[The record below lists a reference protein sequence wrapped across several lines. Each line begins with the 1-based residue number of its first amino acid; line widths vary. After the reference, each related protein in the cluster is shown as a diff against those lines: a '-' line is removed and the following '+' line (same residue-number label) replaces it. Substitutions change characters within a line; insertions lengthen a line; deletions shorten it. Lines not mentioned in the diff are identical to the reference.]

1 MSRPAHRRPTALA
14 ASALALSLALG
25 ACARQA
31 DAPPTPSASG
41 APITVVHGGEG
52 LEAAVAAVLAR
63 HLRLHGHAVGDEDGV
78 AVEQP
83 AWSAAGGDTV
93 AVVDTLAL
101 AAAADPAAA
110 LPSPPSPTSTPTSTP
125 SSTPTSTPSS
135 TPTGM
140 EAGPSTDAVPTA
152 STAAPSPT
160 ALPVGDPA
168 ADAPAAGRVLE
179 TLLAGQTSAA
189 GTPQDEAPAVLS
201 SSAGVLRLTAV
212 VTQTTAAR
220 LELES
225 ITDLN
230 GRCES
235 LTAVAPPPLTAAADP
250 DAATALRAR
259 LDRLAGCRPET
270 WLADTED
277 PSAAVVAD
285 EAQVALLTD
294 TDPEIDANTLVPLED
309 DGRVL
314 PEGRLTAVGSAATL
328 DDDAERRIAEV
339 MSALDGDGL
348 RELERLTTGADPLPL
363 AEAAQ
368 YWLVDHGLED
378 APEDWFVPRGS
389 WF

>member
-63 HLRLHGHAVGDEDGV
+63 HLRLHGHAVADEDGV

-125 SSTPTSTPSS
+125 SSTPTGT
-135 TPTGM
+135 
-140 EAGPSTDAVPTA
+140 EAGPSADAAPTPSATA

-179 TLLAGQTSAA
+179 TLLAEETAAA

-277 PSAAVVAD
+277 PTAAVVAD
-285 EAQVALLTD
+285 EAQVALLTG

-348 RELERLTTGADPLPL
+348 RELERLTTGADPLPV

>member
-14 ASALALSLALG
+14 ASALVLSLALG

-41 APITVVHGGEG
+41 TPITVVHGGEG
-52 LEAAVAAVLAR
+52 LEPAVAAVLAR
-63 HLRLHGHAVGDEDGV
+63 HLRLHGHAVADEDGV

-110 LPSPPSPTSTPTSTP
+110 LPSPPPPTSAPSSPTGTETGTS
-125 SSTPTSTPSS
+125 
-135 TPTGM
+135 
-140 EAGPSTDAVPTA
+140 ADAVPTPSATA

-179 TLLAGQTSAA
+179 TLLAEETAAA

-212 VTQTTAAR
+212 VTETTAAR

-235 LTAVAPPPLTAAADP
+235 LTAVAPPALTAAADP

-277 PSAAVVAD
+277 PTAAVVAD
-285 EAQVALLTD
+285 EAQVALLTG

-328 DDDAERRIAEV
+328 DDDAEQRIAEV

-348 RELERLTTGADPLPL
+348 RELERLTTGADPLPV

-368 YWLVDHGLED
+368 YWLVDQGLED
-378 APEDWFVPRGS
+378 APEDWFVPRDP

>member
-1 MSRPAHRRPTALA
+1 MSGPGHRRPTGLA
-14 ASALALSLALG
+14 ASALVLSLALG
-25 ACARQA
+25 ACAPQA

-41 APITVVHGGEG
+41 TPITVVYDSEG

-63 HLRLHGHAVGDEDGV
+63 HLRLHGHAVADEDGV

-125 SSTPTSTPSS
+125 SSTPTGP
-135 TPTGM
+135 
-140 EAGPSTDAVPTA
+140 EAGASADAVPTPSA
-152 STAAPSPT
+152 TAPSPT

-168 ADAPAAGRVLE
+168 ADAPAAGRILE
-179 TLLAGQTSAA
+179 TLLAEETAAA
-189 GTPQDEAPAVLS
+189 GTPQAEAPAVLS

-230 GRCES
+230 GWCES
-235 LTAVAPPPLTAAADP
+235 LTAVAPPPLTAAA

-277 PSAAVVAD
+277 PTAAVVAD
-285 EAQVALLTD
+285 EAQVALLTG

-309 DGRVL
+309 DGRLL

-348 RELERLTTGADPLPL
+348 RELERLTTGADPLPV

>member
-1 MSRPAHRRPTALA
+1 MSGPAHRRPTALA
-14 ASALALSLALG
+14 ASALVLSLALG
-25 ACARQA
+25 ACARQT

-41 APITVVHGGEG
+41 TPITVVHGGEG

-63 HLRLHGHAVGDEDGV
+63 HLRLHGHAVADEDGV

-101 AAAADPAAA
+101 AVAADPAVA
-110 LPSPPSPTSTPTSTP
+110 LPSPP
-125 SSTPTSTPSS
+125 PTSTPSS
-135 TPTGM
+135 TPTGT
-140 EAGPSTDAVPTA
+140 EAGPSADAVPTPSATA
-152 STAAPSPT
+152 STAVPSPT
-160 ALPVGDPA
+160 ALPAGDPA

-179 TLLAGQTSAA
+179 TLLAEETAAA

-285 EAQVALLTD
+285 EAQVALLTR
-294 TDPEIDANTLVPLED
+294 TDPEIDANSLVPLED

-348 RELERLTTGADPLPL
+348 RELERLTTGADPLPA

>member
-63 HLRLHGHAVGDEDGV
+63 HLRLHGHAVADEDGV

-110 LPSPPSPTSTPTSTP
+110 LPSPPTPTSTP
-125 SSTPTSTPSS
+125 SSTPAETEADTS
-135 TPTGM
+135 
-140 EAGPSTDAVPTA
+140 ADAVPTPSATA

-160 ALPVGDPA
+160 PLPVGDPA

-179 TLLAGQTSAA
+179 TLLAEETAAA
-189 GTPQDEAPAVLS
+189 GTPQAEAPTALS
-201 SSAGVLRLTAV
+201 SSAGVLRLTAA

-235 LTAVAPPPLTAAADP
+235 LTAVAPPALTAAADA
-250 DAATALRAR
+250 DAALRTR

-277 PSAAVVAD
+277 PTAAVVAD
-285 EAQVALLTD
+285 EAQVALLTG

-348 RELERLTTGADPLPL
+348 RELERLTTGDDPLPL

>member
-25 ACARQA
+25 ACAPQA

-41 APITVVHGGEG
+41 TPITVVYDSEG

-63 HLRLHGHAVGDEDGV
+63 HLRLHGHAVADEDGV

-110 LPSPPSPTSTPTSTP
+110 LPSPPSP
-125 SSTPTSTPSS
+125 SS
-135 TPTGM
+135 TPTGT
-140 EAGPSTDAVPTA
+140 EAGTSTDAVPTPSATA

-160 ALPVGDPA
+160 PLPVGDPA

-179 TLLAGQTSAA
+179 TLLAEETAAA
-189 GTPQDEAPAVLS
+189 GTPQDEAPAALS

-235 LTAVAPPPLTAAADP
+235 LTAVAPPALTAAADA
-250 DAATALRAR
+250 DAALRVR

-277 PSAAVVAD
+277 PTAAVVAD
-285 EAQVALLTD
+285 EAQVALLTG
-294 TDPEIDANTLVPLED
+294 TDPEIDASTLVPLED

-348 RELERLTTGADPLPL
+348 RELERLTTGDDPLPP

>member
-1 MSRPAHRRPTALA
+1 MSRPAHRRPAALA
-14 ASALALSLALG
+14 ASALVLSLALG

-63 HLRLHGHAVGDEDGV
+63 HLRLHGHAVADEDGV

-110 LPSPPSPTSTPTSTP
+110 LPSPPSPTSTPTGT
-125 SSTPTSTPSS
+125 
-135 TPTGM
+135 
-140 EAGPSTDAVPTA
+140 EAGTSADAVPTPSATA

-160 ALPVGDPA
+160 ALPIGDPA

-179 TLLAGQTSAA
+179 TLLAEETAAA
-189 GTPQDEAPAVLS
+189 GTPQDEAPAALS

-212 VTQTTAAR
+212 VTQTTAAQ

-235 LTAVAPPPLTAAADP
+235 LTAVAPPALTAAAD
-250 DAATALRAR
+250 AAAALRAR

-277 PSAAVVAD
+277 PTAAVVAD
-285 EAQVALLTD
+285 EAQVALLTG
-294 TDPEIDANTLVPLED
+294 TDPEIDASTLVPLED

-348 RELERLTTGADPLPL
+348 RELERLTTGDDPLPV

>member
-14 ASALALSLALG
+14 ASALVLSLALG

-41 APITVVHGGEG
+41 TPITVVHGGEG
-52 LEAAVAAVLAR
+52 LEGAVAAVLAR
-63 HLRLHGHAVGDEDGV
+63 HLRLHGHAVADEDGV

-101 AAAADPAAA
+101 ATAADPAAA
-110 LPSPPSPTSTPTSTP
+110 LPSPPSPA
-125 SSTPTSTPSS
+125 S
-135 TPTGM
+135 TPTGL
-140 EAGPSTDAVPTA
+140 EAGPSTDAVPTASATA

-277 PSAAVVAD
+277 PTAAVVAD
-285 EAQVALLTD
+285 EAQVALLTG
-294 TDPEIDANTLVPLED
+294 TDPEIDANSLAPLED

-339 MSALDGDGL
+339 MSALAGDGL
-348 RELERLTTGADPLPL
+348 RELERLTTGADPLPA

>member
-14 ASALALSLALG
+14 ASALVLSLALG

-41 APITVVHGGEG
+41 TPITVVHGGEG

-63 HLRLHGHAVGDEDGV
+63 HLRLHGHAVADEDGV

-101 AAAADPAAA
+101 TAAADPAAA
-110 LPSPPSPTSTPTSTP
+110 LPSPPP
-125 SSTPTSTPSS
+125 PTSTPSS
-135 TPTGM
+135 TPTGT
-140 EAGPSTDAVPTA
+140 EAGPSADAVPTA
-152 STAAPSPT
+152 STPAPSPT

-179 TLLAGQTSAA
+179 TLLSEETAAA
-189 GTPQDEAPAVLS
+189 GTPQDEVPAVLS
-201 SSAGVLRLTAV
+201 STAGVLRLTAV

-235 LTAVAPPPLTAAADP
+235 LTAVAPPPLTAAADA
-250 DAATALRAR
+250 DAALRTR

-277 PSAAVVAD
+277 PTAAVVAD
-285 EAQVALLTD
+285 EAQVALLTG

-348 RELERLTTGADPLPL
+348 RELERLTTGADPLPV

>member
-14 ASALALSLALG
+14 ASALVLSLALG

-63 HLRLHGHAVGDEDGV
+63 HLRLHGHAVADEDGV

-110 LPSPPSPTSTPTSTP
+110 LPSPPTPTPTP
-125 SSTPTSTPSS
+125 
-135 TPTGM
+135 TPTGT
-140 EAGPSTDAVPTA
+140 EAGTSTGTVPTPSATA

-179 TLLAGQTSAA
+179 TLLAEETAAA
-189 GTPQDEAPAVLS
+189 GTPQAEAPTALS
-201 SSAGVLRLTAV
+201 SSAGVLRLTAA

-235 LTAVAPPPLTAAADP
+235 LTAVAPPPLTAAAD
-250 DAATALRAR
+250 AATALRAR

-277 PSAAVVAD
+277 PTAAVVAD
-285 EAQVALLTD
+285 EAQVALLTG
-294 TDPEIDANTLVPLED
+294 TDPEIDASTLVPLED

-348 RELERLTTGADPLPL
+348 RELERLTTGADPLPV

>member
-1 MSRPAHRRPTALA
+1 MSRPAHRRPAALA
-14 ASALALSLALG
+14 ASALVLSLALG
-25 ACARQA
+25 ACGRQA

-52 LEAAVAAVLAR
+52 LEGAVAAVLAR
-63 HLRLHGHAVGDEDGV
+63 HLRLHGHAVADEDGV

-125 SSTPTSTPSS
+125 SSTPTGP
-135 TPTGM
+135 
-140 EAGPSTDAVPTA
+140 EAGASADAVPTPSA
-152 STAAPSPT
+152 TAPSPT

-179 TLLAGQTSAA
+179 TLLAEETAAA
-189 GTPQDEAPAVLS
+189 GTPQAEAPAVLS

-230 GRCES
+230 GWCES
-235 LTAVAPPPLTAAADP
+235 LTAVAPPPLTAAA

-277 PSAAVVAD
+277 PTAAVVAD
-285 EAQVALLTD
+285 EAQVALLTG

-348 RELERLTTGADPLPL
+348 RELERLTTGADPLPV

>member
-14 ASALALSLALG
+14 ASALVLSLALG

-41 APITVVHGGEG
+41 TPITVVHGGEG

-63 HLRLHGHAVGDEDGV
+63 HLRLHGHAVADEDGV

-110 LPSPPSPTSTPTSTP
+110 LPSPPP
-125 SSTPTSTPSS
+125 PTSTPSS
-135 TPTGM
+135 TPTGT
-140 EAGPSTDAVPTA
+140 EAGPSADAVPTA

-179 TLLAGQTSAA
+179 TLLSEETAAA
-189 GTPQDEAPAVLS
+189 GTPQDEVPAVLS
-201 SSAGVLRLTAV
+201 STAGVLRLTAV

-270 WLADTED
+270 WLADTEH

-285 EAQVALLTD
+285 EAQVALLTG

-348 RELERLTTGADPLPL
+348 RELERLTTGADPLPV

>member
-14 ASALALSLALG
+14 ASALVLSLALG

-41 APITVVHGGEG
+41 TPITVVHGGEG

-63 HLRLHGHAVGDEDGV
+63 HLRLHGHAVADEDGV

-101 AAAADPAAA
+101 ATAADPAAA
-110 LPSPPSPTSTPTSTP
+110 LPSPPP
-125 SSTPTSTPSS
+125 PTSTPSS
-135 TPTGM
+135 TPTGT
-140 EAGPSTDAVPTA
+140 EAGPSADAVPTA

-179 TLLAGQTSAA
+179 TLLSEETAAA
-189 GTPQDEAPAVLS
+189 GTPQDEVPAVLS
-201 SSAGVLRLTAV
+201 STAGVLRLTAV

-270 WLADTED
+270 WLADTEH

-285 EAQVALLTD
+285 EAQVALLTG

-348 RELERLTTGADPLPL
+348 RELERLTTGADPLPV

>member
-25 ACARQA
+25 ACAPQA

-41 APITVVHGGEG
+41 TPITVVYDSEG

-63 HLRLHGHAVGDEDGV
+63 HLRLHGHAVADEDGV

-110 LPSPPSPTSTPTSTP
+110 LPSPPTPTSTP
-125 SSTPTSTPSS
+125 SSTPAETEADTS
-135 TPTGM
+135 
-140 EAGPSTDAVPTA
+140 ADAVPTPSATA

-160 ALPVGDPA
+160 PLPVGDPA

-179 TLLAGQTSAA
+179 TLLAEETAAA
-189 GTPQDEAPAVLS
+189 GTPQAEAPTALS
-201 SSAGVLRLTAV
+201 SSAGVLRLTAA

-235 LTAVAPPPLTAAADP
+235 LTAVAPPALTAAADA
-250 DAATALRAR
+250 DAALRTR

-277 PSAAVVAD
+277 PTAAVVAD
-285 EAQVALLTD
+285 EAQVALLTG
-294 TDPEIDANTLVPLED
+294 TDPEIDASTLVPLED

-348 RELERLTTGADPLPL
+348 RELERLTTGDDPLPV

>member
-1 MSRPAHRRPTALA
+1 MSRPAALA
-14 ASALALSLALG
+14 ASALVLSLALG
-25 ACARQA
+25 ACAPQA

-63 HLRLHGHAVGDEDGV
+63 HLRLHGHAVADEDGA
-78 AVEQP
+78 AVEPP

-110 LPSPPSPTSTPTSTP
+110 LPSPPTPTP
-125 SSTPTSTPSS
+125 TPSS
-135 TPTGM
+135 TPTGR
-140 EAGPSTDAVPTA
+140 EAGASAGTVPTPSASASTA
-152 STAAPSPT
+152 STASPSPT

-179 TLLAGQTSAA
+179 TLLAEETAAA
-189 GTPQDEAPAVLS
+189 GTPQDEAPAALS

-212 VTQTTAAR
+212 VTETTAAR

-235 LTAVAPPPLTAAADP
+235 LTAVAPPALTAAADA
-250 DAATALRAR
+250 DAALRVR

-277 PSAAVVAD
+277 PTAAVVAD
-285 EAQVALLTD
+285 EAQVALLTG

-309 DGRVL
+309 GGRVL

-348 RELERLTTGADPLPL
+348 RELERLTTGDDPLPF

>member
-1 MSRPAHRRPTALA
+1 MSRPAHRRPAALA
-14 ASALALSLALG
+14 ASALVLSLALG
-25 ACARQA
+25 ACGRQA

-52 LEAAVAAVLAR
+52 LEGAVAAVLAR
-63 HLRLHGHAVGDEDGV
+63 HLRLHGHAVADEDGV

-110 LPSPPSPTSTPTSTP
+110 LPSPPSPTSPTSTP
-125 SSTPTSTPSS
+125 SSTPAGT
-135 TPTGM
+135 
-140 EAGPSTDAVPTA
+140 EAGTSADAVPTA

-179 TLLAGQTSAA
+179 TLLAEETAAA
-189 GTPQDEAPAVLS
+189 GTPQAEAPAVLS

-235 LTAVAPPPLTAAADP
+235 LTAVAPPTLTAAADP
-250 DAATALRAR
+250 EADAALRTR

-277 PSAAVVAD
+277 PTAAVVAD
-285 EAQVALLTD
+285 EAQVALLTG
-294 TDPEIDANTLVPLED
+294 TDPEIDASTLVPLED

>member
-1 MSRPAHRRPTALA
+1 
-14 ASALALSLALG
+14 
-25 ACARQA
+25 
-31 DAPPTPSASG
+31 
-41 APITVVHGGEG
+41 
-52 LEAAVAAVLAR
+52 
-63 HLRLHGHAVGDEDGV
+63 
-78 AVEQP
+78 
-83 AWSAAGGDTV
+83 
-93 AVVDTLAL
+93 
-101 AAAADPAAA
+101 
-110 LPSPPSPTSTPTSTP
+110 
-125 SSTPTSTPSS
+125 
-135 TPTGM
+135 
-140 EAGPSTDAVPTA
+140 
-152 STAAPSPT
+152 PSPT

-179 TLLAGQTSAA
+179 TLLAEETAAA
-189 GTPQDEAPAVLS
+189 GTPQAEAPAVLS

-212 VTQTTAAR
+212 VTQPTAAR

-235 LTAVAPPPLTAAADP
+235 LTAVAPPPLTAAAGP
-250 DAATALRAR
+250 DAATALRTR

-277 PSAAVVAD
+277 PTAAVVAD
-285 EAQVALLTD
+285 EAQVALLTG

-348 RELERLTTGADPLPL
+348 RELERLTTGADPLPV

>member
-1 MSRPAHRRPTALA
+1 MSGPGHRRRTGLA
-14 ASALALSLALG
+14 ASALVLSLALG
-25 ACARQA
+25 ACAPQA

-41 APITVVHGGEG
+41 TPITVVYDSEG

-63 HLRLHGHAVGDEDGV
+63 HLRLHGHAVADEDGV

-110 LPSPPSPTSTPTSTP
+110 LPSPPTP
-125 SSTPTSTPSS
+125 TPSS
-135 TPTGM
+135 TPTGT
-140 EAGPSTDAVPTA
+140 EAGTSADTVPTPSATA

-179 TLLAGQTSAA
+179 ALLAEETAAA
-189 GTPQDEAPAVLS
+189 GTPQAEAPAVLS

-235 LTAVAPPPLTAAADP
+235 LAAVAPPALTAAAD
-250 DAATALRAR
+250 AEAALRAR

-277 PSAAVVAD
+277 PAAAVVAD
-285 EAQVALLTD
+285 EAQVALLTG

-348 RELERLTTGADPLPL
+348 RELERLTTGDDPLSL

>member
-25 ACARQA
+25 ACAPQA

-63 HLRLHGHAVGDEDGV
+63 HLRMHGHAVADEDGV

-83 AWSAAGGDTV
+83 AWSAVGGDTV
-93 AVVDTLAL
+93 AVVDTLSL
-101 AAAADPAAA
+101 AAVADPAAA
-110 LPSPPSPTSTPTSTP
+110 LPSPPEPTSTP
-125 SSTPTSTPSS
+125 SSTSTG
-135 TPTGM
+135 T
-140 EAGPSTDAVPTA
+140 EAGPSADAVLTPSATA

-179 TLLAGQTSAA
+179 TLLAEETAAA

-225 ITDLN
+225 VTDLN

-235 LTAVAPPPLTAAADP
+235 LTAVAPPALTAAADA
-250 DAATALRAR
+250 DAALRTR
-259 LDRLAGCRPET
+259 LDRLAGCRPKT
-270 WLADTED
+270 WLADTEH

-285 EAQVALLTD
+285 EAQVALLTG

-348 RELERLTTGADPLPL
+348 RELERLTTGADPLPV

>member
-41 APITVVHGGEG
+41 TPITVVHGGEG
-52 LEAAVAAVLAR
+52 LEGAVAAVLAR
-63 HLRLHGHAVGDEDGV
+63 HLRLHGHAVADEDGV
-78 AVEQP
+78 AVEQS

-101 AAAADPAAA
+101 ATAADPAAA
-110 LPSPPSPTSTPTSTP
+110 LPSPPSPA
-125 SSTPTSTPSS
+125 STPTSTPSS
-135 TPTGM
+135 TPTGT
-140 EAGPSTDAVPTA
+140 EAGTSADAVSTPSATA

-179 TLLAGQTSAA
+179 TLLSEETAAA
-189 GTPQDEAPAVLS
+189 GTPQAEAPAVLS

-235 LTAVAPPPLTAAADP
+235 LTAVAPPPLTAAADA

-277 PSAAVVAD
+277 PTAAVVAD
-285 EAQVALLTD
+285 EAQVALLTG

-348 RELERLTTGADPLPL
+348 RELERLTTGADPLPV

>member
-14 ASALALSLALG
+14 ASALVLSLALG

-41 APITVVHGGEG
+41 TPITVVHGGEG

-63 HLRLHGHAVGDEDGV
+63 HLRLHGHAVADEDGV

-101 AAAADPAAA
+101 AAAADPTAA
-110 LPSPPSPTSTPTSTP
+110 LPSPPP
-125 SSTPTSTPSS
+125 PTSTPSS
-135 TPTGM
+135 TPTGT
-140 EAGPSTDAVPTA
+140 EAGPSADAVPTA

-179 TLLAGQTSAA
+179 TLLSEETAAA
-189 GTPQDEAPAVLS
+189 GTPQDEVPAVLS
-201 SSAGVLRLTAV
+201 STAGVLRLTAV

-270 WLADTED
+270 WLADTEH
-277 PSAAVVAD
+277 PSAAVAAD
-285 EAQVALLTD
+285 EAQVALLTG

-348 RELERLTTGADPLPL
+348 RELERLTTGADPLPV

-368 YWLVDHGLED
+368 YWLVDQGLED

>member
-1 MSRPAHRRPTALA
+1 MSGPGHRRPTALA

-63 HLRLHGHAVGDEDGV
+63 HLRLHGHAVADEDGV

-101 AAAADPAAA
+101 ATAADPAAA
-110 LPSPPSPTSTPTSTP
+110 LPSPPSPA
-125 SSTPTSTPSS
+125 S

-140 EAGPSTDAVPTA
+140 EAGPSTDAVPTASATA

-277 PSAAVVAD
+277 PTAAVVAD
-285 EAQVALLTD
+285 EAQVALLTG

-348 RELERLTTGADPLPL
+348 RELERLTTGADPLPV

>member
-14 ASALALSLALG
+14 ASALVLSLALG

-41 APITVVHGGEG
+41 TPITVVHGGEG
-52 LEAAVAAVLAR
+52 LEPAVAAVLAR
-63 HLRLHGHAVGDEDGV
+63 HLRLHGHAVADEDGV

-101 AAAADPAAA
+101 ATAADPAAA
-110 LPSPPSPTSTPTSTP
+110 LPSPPP
-125 SSTPTSTPSS
+125 PTSTPSS
-135 TPTGM
+135 TPTGT
-140 EAGPSTDAVPTA
+140 EAGPSADAVPTA

-179 TLLAGQTSAA
+179 TLLSEETAAA
-189 GTPQDEAPAVLS
+189 GTPQDEVPAVLS
-201 SSAGVLRLTAV
+201 STAGVLRLTAV

-270 WLADTED
+270 WLADTEH

-285 EAQVALLTD
+285 EAQVALLTG

-348 RELERLTTGADPLPL
+348 RELERLTTGADPLPV

-368 YWLVDHGLED
+368 YWLVDQGLED

>member
-1 MSRPAHRRPTALA
+1 MSRPAHRRPAALA

-63 HLRLHGHAVGDEDGV
+63 HLRLHGHAVADEDGV

-110 LPSPPSPTSTPTSTP
+110 LPSPP
-125 SSTPTSTPSS
+125 TPTSTPSS
-135 TPTGM
+135 TPTGT
-140 EAGPSTDAVPTA
+140 EAGTSADAVPTPSATA

-179 TLLAGQTSAA
+179 TLLAEETAAA

-235 LTAVAPPPLTAAADP
+235 LTAVAPPPLTAAADA
-250 DAATALRAR
+250 DAALRTR

-277 PSAAVVAD
+277 PTAAVVAD
-285 EAQVALLTD
+285 EAQVALLTG

-348 RELERLTTGADPLPL
+348 RELERLTTGADPLPV

>member
-1 MSRPAHRRPTALA
+1 MSRPAALA
-14 ASALALSLALG
+14 ASALVLSLALG
-25 ACARQA
+25 ACAPQA

-52 LEAAVAAVLAR
+52 LEGAVAAVLAR
-63 HLRLHGHAVGDEDGV
+63 HLRLHGHAVADEDGV

-110 LPSPPSPTSTPTSTP
+110 LPSPPTPTSTP
-125 SSTPTSTPSS
+125 SSTPAETEADTS
-135 TPTGM
+135 
-140 EAGPSTDAVPTA
+140 ADAVPTPSATA

-160 ALPVGDPA
+160 PLPVGDPA

-179 TLLAGQTSAA
+179 TLLAEETAAA
-189 GTPQDEAPAVLS
+189 GTPQAEAPTALS
-201 SSAGVLRLTAV
+201 SSAGVLRLTAA

-235 LTAVAPPPLTAAADP
+235 LTAVAPPALTAAADA
-250 DAATALRAR
+250 DAALRTR

-277 PSAAVVAD
+277 PTAAVVAD
-285 EAQVALLTD
+285 EAQVALLTG
-294 TDPEIDANTLVPLED
+294 TDPEIDASTLVPLED

-348 RELERLTTGADPLPL
+348 RELERLTTGDDPLPL

>member
-14 ASALALSLALG
+14 ASALVLSLALG

-63 HLRLHGHAVGDEDGV
+63 HLRLHGHAVADEDGV

-110 LPSPPSPTSTPTSTP
+110 LPSPPTPTPTP
-125 SSTPTSTPSS
+125 
-135 TPTGM
+135 TPTGT
-140 EAGPSTDAVPTA
+140 EAGTSTGTVPTPSATA

-179 TLLAGQTSAA
+179 TLLAEETAAA
-189 GTPQDEAPAVLS
+189 GTPQAEAPAALS
-201 SSAGVLRLTAV
+201 SSAGVLRLTAA

-235 LTAVAPPPLTAAADP
+235 LTAVAPPALTAAADA
-250 DAATALRAR
+250 DAALRTR

-277 PSAAVVAD
+277 PTAAVVAD
-285 EAQVALLTD
+285 EAQVALLTG
-294 TDPEIDANTLVPLED
+294 TDPEIDASTLVPLED

-348 RELERLTTGADPLPL
+348 RELERLTTGDDPLPL

>member
-1 MSRPAHRRPTALA
+1 MSGPGHRRPTGLA
-14 ASALALSLALG
+14 ASALVLSLALG
-25 ACARQA
+25 ACAPQA

-41 APITVVHGGEG
+41 TPITVVYDSEG

-63 HLRLHGHAVGDEDGV
+63 HLRLHGHAVADEDGV

-110 LPSPPSPTSTPTSTP
+110 LPSPPTPTSTP
-125 SSTPTSTPSS
+125 SSTPAETEADTS
-135 TPTGM
+135 
-140 EAGPSTDAVPTA
+140 ADAVPTPSATA

-160 ALPVGDPA
+160 PLPVGDPA

-179 TLLAGQTSAA
+179 TLLSEETAAA
-189 GTPQDEAPAVLS
+189 GTPQAEAPAVLS

-212 VTQTTAAR
+212 VTETTAAR

-235 LTAVAPPPLTAAADP
+235 LTAVAPPALTAAADA
-250 DAATALRAR
+250 DAALRTR

-277 PSAAVVAD
+277 PTAAVVAD
-285 EAQVALLTD
+285 EAQVALLTG
-294 TDPEIDANTLVPLED
+294 TDPEIDASTLVPLED

-348 RELERLTTGADPLPL
+348 RELERLTTGDDPLPL

>member
-14 ASALALSLALG
+14 ASALALSVALG
-25 ACARQA
+25 ACAPQA

-63 HLRLHGHAVGDEDGV
+63 HLRLHGHAVADEDGV

-101 AAAADPAAA
+101 AAVADPAAA
-110 LPSPPSPTSTPTSTP
+110 LPSPPE
-125 SSTPTSTPSS
+125 PTSTPSS
-135 TPTGM
+135 TPTGT
-140 EAGPSTDAVPTA
+140 EAGPSADAVPTPSATA

-160 ALPVGDPA
+160 VLPVGDPA

-179 TLLAGQTSAA
+179 TLLAEETAAA

-201 SSAGVLRLTAV
+201 STAGVLRLTAV

-235 LTAVAPPPLTAAADP
+235 LTAVAPPPLTAAADA
-250 DAATALRAR
+250 DAALRTR

-270 WLADTED
+270 WLADAED
-277 PSAAVVAD
+277 PTAAVVAD
-285 EAQVALLTD
+285 EAQVALLTG
-294 TDPEIDANTLVPLED
+294 TDPEIDANALVPLED

-348 RELERLTTGADPLPL
+348 RELERLTTGADPLPV

>member
-41 APITVVHGGEG
+41 TPITVVHGGEG
-52 LEAAVAAVLAR
+52 LEGAVAAVLAR
-63 HLRLHGHAVGDEDGV
+63 HLRLHGHAVADEDGV
-78 AVEQP
+78 AVEQS

-110 LPSPPSPTSTPTSTP
+110 LPSPPTPTPTP
-125 SSTPTSTPSS
+125 
-135 TPTGM
+135 TPTGT
-140 EAGPSTDAVPTA
+140 EAGTSTGTVPTPSATA

-168 ADAPAAGRVLE
+168 ADAPAAGRVLG
-179 TLLAGQTSAA
+179 TLLAGQTAAA

-285 EAQVALLTD
+285 EAQVALLTR
-294 TDPEIDANTLVPLED
+294 TDPEIDANSLVPLED

-348 RELERLTTGADPLPL
+348 RELERLTTGADPLPA

>member
-1 MSRPAHRRPTALA
+1 MSGPAHRRPTALA
-14 ASALALSLALG
+14 ASALVLSLALG
-25 ACARQA
+25 ACARQT

-41 APITVVHGGEG
+41 TPITVVHGGEG

-63 HLRLHGHAVGDEDGV
+63 HLRLHGHAVADEDGV

-101 AAAADPAAA
+101 AVAADPAVA
-110 LPSPPSPTSTPTSTP
+110 LPSPP
-125 SSTPTSTPSS
+125 PTSTPSS
-135 TPTGM
+135 TPTGT
-140 EAGPSTDAVPTA
+140 EAGPSADAVPTPSATA
-152 STAAPSPT
+152 STAVPSPT
-160 ALPVGDPA
+160 ALPAGDPA

-179 TLLAGQTSAA
+179 TLLAEETAAA

-285 EAQVALLTD
+285 EAQVALLTR
-294 TDPEIDANTLVPLED
+294 TDPEIDANSLVPLED

-348 RELERLTTGADPLPL
+348 RELEWLTTGDDPLPV

>member
-14 ASALALSLALG
+14 ASALVLSLALG

-41 APITVVHGGEG
+41 TPITVVHGGEG
-52 LEAAVAAVLAR
+52 LEGAVAAVLAR
-63 HLRLHGHAVGDEDGV
+63 HLRLHGHAVADEDGV
-78 AVEQP
+78 AVEQS

-101 AAAADPAAA
+101 AVAADPAAA
-110 LPSPPSPTSTPTSTP
+110 LPSPPP
-125 SSTPTSTPSS
+125 PTSTPSS
-135 TPTGM
+135 TPTGT
-140 EAGPSTDAVPTA
+140 EAGPSADAVPTPSATA
-152 STAAPSPT
+152 STAVPSPT
-160 ALPVGDPA
+160 ALPAGDPA
-168 ADAPAAGRVLE
+168 ADAQAAGRVLE
-179 TLLAGQTSAA
+179 TLLAEETAA
-189 GTPQDEAPAVLS
+189 AETLQDEVPAVLS

-235 LTAVAPPPLTAAADP
+235 LTAVAPPPLTAAAD
-250 DAATALRAR
+250 AATALRAR

-285 EAQVALLTD
+285 EAQVGLLTG
-294 TDPEIDANTLVPLED
+294 TDPEIDANSLVPLED

-328 DDDAERRIAEV
+328 DDDAEQRIAEV

-348 RELERLTTGADPLPL
+348 RELEWLTTGDDPLPV

>member
-1 MSRPAHRRPTALA
+1 VSRPAHRRPTALA
-14 ASALALSLALG
+14 ASALVLSLALG

-63 HLRLHGHAVGDEDGV
+63 HLRLHGHAVADEDGV

-101 AAAADPAAA
+101 AAAADPAGA
-110 LPSPPSPTSTPTSTP
+110 LPSPPSPTSTP
-125 SSTPTSTPSS
+125 SS
-135 TPTGM
+135 TPTGP
-140 EAGPSTDAVPTA
+140 EAGASADAVPTPSATA

-179 TLLAGQTSAA
+179 TLLSEETAAA
-189 GTPQDEAPAVLS
+189 GTPQDEVPAVLS
-201 SSAGVLRLTAV
+201 STAGVLRLTAV

-235 LTAVAPPPLTAAADP
+235 LTAVAPPPLTAAAD
-250 DAATALRAR
+250 AATALRAR

-285 EAQVALLTD
+285 EAQVALLTG

-314 PEGRLTAVGSAATL
+314 PEGRLAAVGSAATL

-348 RELERLTTGADPLPL
+348 RELERLTTGADPLPV

>member
-1 MSRPAHRRPTALA
+1 M
-14 ASALALSLALG
+14 SLALG
-25 ACARQA
+25 ACAPQA

-41 APITVVHGGEG
+41 TPITVVYDGEG

-63 HLRLHGHAVGDEDGV
+63 HLRLHGHAVADEDGV

-110 LPSPPSPTSTPTSTP
+110 LPSPPTPTSTP
-125 SSTPTSTPSS
+125 SSTPAETEADTS
-135 TPTGM
+135 
-140 EAGPSTDAVPTA
+140 ADAVPTPSATA

-160 ALPVGDPA
+160 PLPVGDPA

-179 TLLAGQTSAA
+179 TLLAEETAAA
-189 GTPQDEAPAVLS
+189 GTPQAEAPAALS
-201 SSAGVLRLTAV
+201 SSAGVLRLTAA

-235 LTAVAPPPLTAAADP
+235 LTAVAPPALTAAADP
-250 DAATALRAR
+250 DADAALRAR

-277 PSAAVVAD
+277 PAAAVVAD
-285 EAQVALLTD
+285 EAQVALLTG

-328 DDDAERRIAEV
+328 DDDAEQRIAEV

-348 RELERLTTGADPLPL
+348 RELERLTTGADPLPV

-368 YWLVDHGLED
+368 YWLVDQGLED
-378 APEDWFVPRGS
+378 APEDWFVPRDP

>member
-1 MSRPAHRRPTALA
+1 MSGPGHRRPTGLA
-14 ASALALSLALG
+14 ASALVLSLALG
-25 ACARQA
+25 ACAPQA

-41 APITVVHGGEG
+41 TPITVVHGGEG

-63 HLRLHGHAVGDEDGV
+63 HLRLHGHAVADEDGV

-110 LPSPPSPTSTPTSTP
+110 LPSPPTPTSTP
-125 SSTPTSTPSS
+125 SSTPAETEADTS
-135 TPTGM
+135 
-140 EAGPSTDAVPTA
+140 ADAVPTPSATA

-160 ALPVGDPA
+160 PLPVGDPA

-179 TLLAGQTSAA
+179 TLLAEETAAA
-189 GTPQDEAPAVLS
+189 GTPQAEAPTALS
-201 SSAGVLRLTAV
+201 SSAGVLRLTAA

-235 LTAVAPPPLTAAADP
+235 LTAVAPPALTAAADA
-250 DAATALRAR
+250 DAALRTR

-277 PSAAVVAD
+277 PTAAVVAD
-285 EAQVALLTD
+285 EAQVALLTG
-294 TDPEIDANTLVPLED
+294 TDPEIDASTLVPLED

-348 RELERLTTGADPLPL
+348 RELERLTTGDDPLPL

>member
-14 ASALALSLALG
+14 ASALVLSLALG

-41 APITVVHGGEG
+41 TPITVVHGGEG

-63 HLRLHGHAVGDEDGV
+63 HLRLHGHAVADEDGV

-110 LPSPPSPTSTPTSTP
+110 LPSPP
-125 SSTPTSTPSS
+125 TPTSTPSS
-135 TPTGM
+135 TPTGT
-140 EAGPSTDAVPTA
+140 EAGPSADAVPTPSATA

-179 TLLAGQTSAA
+179 TLLSEETAAA

-235 LTAVAPPPLTAAADP
+235 LTAVAPPPLTAAADA
-250 DAATALRAR
+250 DAALRTR

-277 PSAAVVAD
+277 PTAAVVAD
-285 EAQVALLTD
+285 EAQVALLTG

-348 RELERLTTGADPLPL
+348 RELERLTTGADPLPV

>member
-14 ASALALSLALG
+14 ASALVLSLALG

-41 APITVVHGGEG
+41 TPITVVHGGEG

-63 HLRLHGHAVGDEDGV
+63 HLRLHGHAVADEDGV

-110 LPSPPSPTSTPTSTP
+110 LPSPP
-125 SSTPTSTPSS
+125 TPTSTPSS
-135 TPTGM
+135 TPTGT
-140 EAGPSTDAVPTA
+140 EAGPSADAVPTPSATA

-160 ALPVGDPA
+160 ALPAGDPA

-179 TLLAGQTSAA
+179 TLLAEETAAA

-225 ITDLN
+225 ITNLN

-235 LTAVAPPPLTAAADP
+235 LTAVAPPTLTAAADA
-250 DAATALRAR
+250 DAALRTR

-270 WLADTED
+270 WLADTEH

-285 EAQVALLTD
+285 EAQVALLTG

-348 RELERLTTGADPLPL
+348 RELERLTTGADPLPV

>member
-1 MSRPAHRRPTALA
+1 MSRPAALA
-14 ASALALSLALG
+14 ASALVLSLALG
-25 ACARQA
+25 ACAPQA

-63 HLRLHGHAVGDEDGV
+63 HLRLHGHAVADEDGV

-110 LPSPPSPTSTPTSTP
+110 LPSPPTPTPTP
-125 SSTPTSTPSS
+125 
-135 TPTGM
+135 TPTGT
-140 EAGPSTDAVPTA
+140 EAGTSTGTVPTPSATA

-179 TLLAGQTSAA
+179 TLLAEETAAA
-189 GTPQDEAPAVLS
+189 GTPQDEAPAALS

-285 EAQVALLTD
+285 EAQVALLTR
-294 TDPEIDANTLVPLED
+294 TDPEIDANSLVPLED

-348 RELERLTTGADPLPL
+348 RELERLTTGDDPLPV